1 MMAETLS
8 PTVETNNRESTLVTE
23 YRKQLMTFNG
33 SVEDFS
39 TLQTALESTVILK
52 SLINKESPMS
62 LSTVLGDILFNTVM
76 MMDSLKSG
84 LDIAFEHLDQ
94 RVTVFLV
101 SPDFDLGL
109 KEREKVCKTLYLFL
123 AHVSYKTKYRNF
135 IFQNTCL

>member
-1 MMAETLS
+1 
-8 PTVETNNRESTLVTE
+8 
-23 YRKQLMTFNG
+23 
-33 SVEDFS
+33 
-39 TLQTALESTVILK
+39 
-52 SLINKESPMS
+52 MS